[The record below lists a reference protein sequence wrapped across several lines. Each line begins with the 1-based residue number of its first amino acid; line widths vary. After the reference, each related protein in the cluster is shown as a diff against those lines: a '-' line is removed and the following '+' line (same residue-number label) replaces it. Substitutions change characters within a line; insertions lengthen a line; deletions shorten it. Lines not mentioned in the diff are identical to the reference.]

1 MAADILINID
11 VDDLDRA
18 TAFYTAAFG
27 LQVGRRFAA
36 FAIELTGGT
45 SPIYLLAKA
54 AGNRRRP
61 GPHDRGAP
69 TLCAALDSG
78 ASRLRRARP

>member
-27 LQVGRRFAA
+27 LR
-36 FAIELTGGT
+36 
-45 SPIYLLAKA
+45 SA
-54 AGNRRRP
+54 AGSLR
-61 GPHDRGAP
+61 
-69 TLCAALDSG
+69 
-78 ASRLRRARP
+78 SRSS